1 MRNVALCL
9 MLMLSVYS
17 YAALETKTM
26 MVDGYERTYLIY
38 TPYSYNDTTDYPVLM
53 LLHPIGFSAT
63 DFAEVSSPQTISDLN
78 NAIIVLPE
86 ALDEQNEEIIKI
98 FSMLS
103 DYDKLPN
110 GFNIN
115 KVWSSGARIQFS
127 TIEQMAG
134 SAAILLSFLMPKA
147 KAAGYAQLNE
157 KIDDVK
163 FLNEVINDLQTT
175 YHANTDIFVAGV
187 SLGGSMTYK
196 YAFSPNSKAKK
207 IGVVHGFVSS
217 ATDTT
222 QQINIPLCVFHSQAD
237 KVVEYNGGLL
247 TGPVADDVHSF
258 AMKIGC
264 DSTYTE
270 EAMPNI
276 KDDGI
281 SVTYREYKSD
291 DSTQFVWFYIADS
304 AAHQEIL
311 NANDNDIDYV
321 TILEEFFF
329 FTPTI
334 RDMDDVKETPNTHW
348 LVYPNPTKDYLYC
361 TMKGE
366 YEITDMTGR
375 VQISGEIPEDG
386 CINLTSIPS
395 QTYIFV
401 LKNGHIVKKE
411 RIVKK

>member
-1 MRNVALCL
+1 
-9 MLMLSVYS
+9 MLMTSVCS

-26 MVDGYERTYLIY
+26 MVDGYERTYLVY
-38 TPYSYNDTTDYPVLM
+38 TPSSYNDTTDYPVLM

-63 DFAEVSSPQTISDLN
+63 DFAEVSSPQTISDVN

-86 ALDEQNEEIIKI
+86 ALDEQNDEIVKI

-103 DYDKLPN
+103 EYNKLPN

-115 KVWSSGARIQFS
+115 KVWSSGARIQYS
-127 TIEQMAG
+127 KIEQMAG
-134 SAAILLSFLMPKA
+134 NAAMLLPFLMPKA

-157 KIDDVK
+157 NIDDVK
-163 FLNEVINDLQTT
+163 FLNEVINELQSS

-207 IGVVHGFVSS
+207 IGVVHGFVSA

-247 TGPVADDVHSF
+247 TGPISDDVHSY
-258 AMKIGC
+258 ATKIGC
-264 DSTYTE
+264 DSIYTE
-270 EAMPNI
+270 ELMPNI

-281 SVTYREYKSD
+281 SVTYRKYTNPD
-291 DSTQFVWFYIADS
+291 DSTQFVWYYIADN

-311 NANDNDIDYV
+311 NGNDNDIDYV

-334 RDMDDVKETPNTHW
+334 RDMDDVIETPNTRW
-348 LVYPNPTKDYLYC
+348 IVYPNPTKDYLYC

-375 VQISGEIPEDG
+375 VQMKGEIPENG
-386 CINLTSIPS
+386 CVNLTDIPS

-401 LKNGHIVKKE
+401 LKNGQIVKKE